1 MSIIG
6 EIAVSI
12 GTSIHSII
20 KLCYVEL
27 LDMKHCRREGPID
40 DHNPIIG
47 FNVIIES

>member
-6 EIAVSI
+6 EIAVPI

-27 LDMKHCRREGPID
+27 YEALSERRA
-40 DHNPIIG
+40 HR
-47 FNVIIES
+47 